1 MTDNQI
7 VLMKGNQGFADRLQ
21 VLSHCLHYCILN
33 NASICIDWRDELWGQ
48 EKLDFNDYFE
58 VLDINIISVGEVVER
73 LKNGSSVF
81 PQAWTI
87 KDIEDPPNPTTRF
100 NKYNYTFENNYKK
113 LKEDIIVINCD
124 GLRTYHIDNLVSNIR
139 LRPNISDII
148 IRRIGK
154 LRLPYT
160 IIHLRGTDRLNKKT
174 IAESIEPA
182 IEKYNK
188 LPKYA
193 KNRLYVL
200 SDMKEM
206 ITLWREKFP
215 ETNVIFEDYTIY
227 KIPDDEISNGMQGI
241 HQLDEDIL
249 SYYSID
255 KHQINID
262 TITDF
267 VIMCYSKW
275 IIGNNE
281 DSVFTKLSRFIS
293 KTGKRGISK
302 WLDGY
307 EPETIR
313 DL

>member
-1 MTDNQI
+1 M
-7 VLMKGNQGFADRLQ
+7 
-21 VLSHCLHYCILN
+21 
-33 NASICIDWRDELWGQ
+33 
-48 EKLDFNDYFE
+48 
-58 VLDINIISVGEVVER
+58 
-73 LKNGSSVF
+73 
-81 PQAWTI
+81 
-87 KDIEDPPNPTTRF
+87 
-100 NKYNYTFENNYKK
+100 
-113 LKEDIIVINCD
+113 
-124 GLRTYHIDNLVSNIR
+124 
-139 LRPNISDII
+139 
-148 IRRIGK
+148 
-154 LRLPYT
+154 
-160 IIHLRGTDRLNKKT
+160 RGTDRLNKKT